1 MSQLDSKI
9 KANDTNLISRPDNL
23 NKNNDK
29 ETKDINQKRMQSKKE
44 LILSQRQQNEI
55 KDSNNIISKSE
66 INQEKISFKMDNIS
80 SSLMP
85 TSQLITNNLNPEIFQ
100 NEKGEFKQTQK
111 YINYLKTHL
120 DSSYY
125 AFNEIKNK
133 NSTLLSKLKSIND
146 EIKKNNII
154 YQKLLKSIELKTKEN
169 NEYKSKYEKILKERK
184 DNKDKIINF
193 ELDDKIEKMKGKN
206 IILIKENESK
216 EEIIRNLRKTLDV
229 LENNKKEKNKEK
241 KERLNELIKEKI
253 SIDKLK
259 KEFDDIGKELIDK
272 NRELVET
279 KETILNLLK
288 QKKEDYELLNIL
300 ENNGDN

>member
-1 MSQLDSKI
+1 MNNPTSS
-9 KANDTNLISRPDNL
+9 A
-23 NKNNDK
+23 KNN
-29 ETKDINQKRMQSKKE
+29 N
-44 LILSQRQQNEI
+44 
-55 KDSNNIISKSE
+55 DSNNIKIKDIIVPNPNQIYSPKSPVKNDYLNNTDSN
-66 INQEKISFKMDNIS
+66 ILNQNPQLSFSNKLSTLEHIKEK
-80 SSLMP
+80 
-85 TSQLITNNLNPEIFQ
+85 E
-100 NEKGEFKQTQK
+100 EFSQTQD
-111 YINYLKTHL
+111 YINYLKIHL

-146 EIKKNNII
+146 EIKKSNII

-259 KEFDDIGKELIDK
+259 KEFDEIGKELIDK

-300 ENNGDN
+300 ENNEDN

>member
-44 LILSQRQQNEI
+44 LILSPRQQNEI

-66 INQEKISFKMDNIS
+66 INQEKINFKLDNIP

-146 EIKKNNII
+146 EIKKSNII

-169 NEYKSKYEKILKERK
+169 NEYKSKYEKILQERK

-259 KEFDDIGKELIDK
+259 KESDEIGKELIDK

-288 QKKEDYELLNIL
+288 QKKEDYELLNTL

>member
-44 LILSQRQQNEI
+44 LILSPRQQNEI

-66 INQEKISFKMDNIS
+66 INQEKINLKLDNIP

-146 EIKKNNII
+146 EIKKSNII

-169 NEYKSKYEKILKERK
+169 NEYKSKYEKILQERK

-259 KEFDDIGKELIDK
+259 KESDKIGNELIDK

-288 QKKEDYELLNIL
+288 QKKEDYELLNTL

>member
-44 LILSQRQQNEI
+44 LILSPRQQNEI

-66 INQEKISFKMDNIS
+66 INQEKINFKMDNIS

-146 EIKKNNII
+146 EIKKSNII

-169 NEYKSKYEKILKERK
+169 NEYKSKYEKILKE
-184 DNKDKIINF
+184 NF

>member
-44 LILSQRQQNEI
+44 LILSPRQQNEI

-66 INQEKISFKMDNIS
+66 INQEKINFKLDNIQ

-146 EIKKNNII
+146 EIKKSNII

-169 NEYKSKYEKILKERK
+169 NECKSKYEKILQERK

-259 KEFDDIGKELIDK
+259 KEFDEIGKELIDK